1 MLHEPDLT
9 YMKDSQDEI
18 YELRKRP
25 ITLFYNTIERDPITG
40 TIIGEGPRTRQTS
53 AVVTE
58 LSSMAPD
65 KSMEDG
71 IIYDEADIKIDIKI
85 EDIADILN
93 DITRVSYYEQDYE
106 ILSTDRK
113 GIGIRNRAEMLGRA
127 IV

>member
-1 MLHEPDLT
+1 MLHESDLT

-25 ITLFYNTIERDPITG
+25 IALFYNTIERDPITG
-40 TIIGEGPRTRQTS
+40 VIIREEPRTRQAS

-58 LSSMAPD
+58 LSSITPD
-65 KSMEDG
+65 KTMEDG

-85 EDIADILN
+85 EGIADILN
-93 DITRVSYYEQDYE
+93 DITRVSYCEQDYE

>member
-1 MLHEPDLT
+1 MMHETDLT
-9 YMKDSQDEI
+9 YMKDAQEEI

-40 TIIGEGPRTRQTS
+40 TIIGEGPRTRQSS

-58 LSSMAPD
+58 LSSITPD
-65 KSMEDG
+65 KTMEG
-71 IIYDEADIKIDIKI
+71 GVVYEEADIKVDIKI
-85 EDIADILN
+85 EDISDILN
-93 DITRVSYYEQDYE
+93 DITRVSYCEQDYE